1 MQVRQHEVPAGKH
14 ALIHVK
20 QPRGQLVAVRAR
32 PATQAEAPPRELR
45 LWQDC
50 DVVQV
55 RKASQGENWI
65 SCYKFETEAE
75 KEGSSGRRDRSAKQ
89 PPSPLHP
96 IPRRRKG
103 PSVLHFSPQ
112 KWSREVFPSRAP
124 HPPRTQLRIK
134 ELNAAAQVR
143 PNAPTAIYSGRGL
156 CGVSSSFLFFFLLG

>member
-55 RKASQGENWI
+55 RKA
-65 SCYKFETEAE
+65 T
-75 KEGSSGRRDRSAKQ
+75 AKIGLAVIN
-89 PPSPLHP
+89 S
-96 IPRRRKG
+96 RNRERE
-103 PSVLHFSPQ
+103 SV
-112 KWSREVFPSRAP
+112 A
-124 HPPRTQLRIK
+124 
-134 ELNAAAQVR
+134 
-143 PNAPTAIYSGRGL
+143 
-156 CGVSSSFLFFFLLG
+156 